1 MNTFLKLEEAYEME
15 PPKYLLSSFETIDQ
29 VIQTLV
35 SVGYERKDDVYKVV
49 PAPIG
54 DLVVDSAGDGQ
65 FRVTRFGLD
74 IKKHPEFA
82 EAEFDSFGGCIDIHP
97 DFRLDALAQQHD
109 LNPKHYWLRGRFAKD
124 GSIDRHDWRTYY
136 KSSYWSAPNGEIV
149 DSRYWALDQINDLIF
164 QRFGD
169 HRGKYKELPRE
180 LDHPLAKSFLAT
192 MPKREWENFMK
203 FSQWCNEN
211 QDKLDQAGD

>member
-35 SVGYERKDDVYKVV
+35 SVGYERKDDVYKEV

-136 KSSYWSAPNGEIV
+136 RSSYWSAPNAELV

-169 HRGKYKELPRE
+169 HRGKYKELPE
-180 LDHPLAKSFLAT
+180 DFDHPLAKSFLAT
-192 MPKREWENFMK
+192 MPRREWENFMK

>member
-1 MNTFLKLEEAYEME
+1 ME

-35 SVGYERKDDVYKVV
+35 SVGYERKDVVYKEV
-49 PAPIG
+49 PIG

-65 FRVTRFGLD
+65 FRVTRFGVDL
-74 IKKHPEFA
+74 KEYPEF
-82 EAEFDSFGGCIDIHP
+82 EDFGGYIDIHP
-97 DFRLDALAQQHD
+97 DFRLDALAHQHD
-109 LNPKHYWLRGRFAKD
+109 LDPKHYWLRGQFRKD
-124 GSIDRHDWRTYY
+124 GTIDQSEWRTYY

-169 HRGKYKELPRE
+169 HRGKYKELPE
-180 LDHPLAKSFLAT
+180 DFNHPLAKSFFQT
-192 MPKREWENFMK
+192 MPKREWENFMQ
-203 FSQWCNEN
+203 FSQWCVDN
-211 QDKLDQAGD
+211 QDKLDQAGN

>member
-35 SVGYERKDDVYKVV
+35 SVGYERKDDVYKEV

-136 KSSYWSAPNGEIV
+136 RSSYWSAPNAELV

-211 QDKLDQAGD
+211 QDKLDQAGN

>member
-35 SVGYERKDDVYKVV
+35 SVGYERKDDVYKEV

-136 KSSYWSAPNGEIV
+136 RSSYWSAPNAELV

-169 HRGKYKELPRE
+169 HRGKYKELPE
-180 LDHPLAKSFLAT
+180 DFNHPLAKSFLAT

>member
-1 MNTFLKLEEAYEME
+1 MMNTFLKLEESYEME
-15 PPKYLLSSFETIDQ
+15 PPKYLLNSFKTIDQ

-35 SVGYERKDDVYKVV
+35 SVGYERKDDVYKEV
-49 PAPIG
+49 PIG
-54 DLVVDSAGDGQ
+54 NLVVDSAGDGK
-65 FRVTRFGLD
+65 FRVTRFG
-74 IKKHPEFA
+74 IHPKERPEFK
-82 EAEFDSFGGCIDIHP
+82 ESENFGGCIDIHP
-97 DFRLDALAQQHD
+97 DFRLDALAHQHD
-109 LNPKHYWLRGRFAKD
+109 LDPKHYWLRGQFRRD
-124 GSIDRHDWRTYY
+124 GTIDRSEWRTYY

-169 HRGKYKELPRE
+169 HRGKYKELPE
-180 LDHPLAKSFLAT
+180 DFDHPLAKSFLAT
-192 MPKREWENFMK
+192 MPRREWENFMK

>member
-35 SVGYERKDDVYKVV
+35 SVGYERKDDVYKEV

-136 KSSYWSAPNGEIV
+136 RSSYWSAPNAELV

-169 HRGKYKELPRE
+169 HRGKYKELPEE

>member
-35 SVGYERKDDVYKVV
+35 SVGYERKDDVYKEV

-136 KSSYWSAPNGEIV
+136 RSSYWSAPNAELV

-203 FSQWCNEN
+203 FSQWWNEN

>member
-35 SVGYERKDDVYKVV
+35 SVGYERKDDVYKEV
-49 PAPIG
+49 PIG

-136 KSSYWSAPNGEIV
+136 RSSYWSAPNAELV

>member
-15 PPKYLLSSFETIDQ
+15 PPKYLLSSFETIDK

-35 SVGYERKDDVYKVV
+35 SVGYERKDDVYKEV
-49 PAPIG
+49 PIG

-74 IKKHPEFA
+74 IKRHPEFKDP
-82 EAEFDSFGGCIDIHP
+82 EFDSFGGCIDIHP

-136 KSSYWSAPNGEIV
+136 RSSYWSAPNGELV

-180 LDHPLAKSFLAT
+180 LDHPLAKSFLTT

>member
-35 SVGYERKDDVYKVV
+35 SVGYERKDDVYKEV

-74 IKKHPEFA
+74 I
-82 EAEFDSFGGCIDIHP
+82 
-97 DFRLDALAQQHD
+97 
-109 LNPKHYWLRGRFAKD
+109 
-124 GSIDRHDWRTYY
+124 
-136 KSSYWSAPNGEIV
+136 
-149 DSRYWALDQINDLIF
+149 
-164 QRFGD
+164 
-169 HRGKYKELPRE
+169 
-180 LDHPLAKSFLAT
+180 
-192 MPKREWENFMK
+192 
-203 FSQWCNEN
+203 
-211 QDKLDQAGD
+211 

>member
-35 SVGYERKDDVYKVV
+35 SVGYERKDDVYKEV

-136 KSSYWSAPNGEIV
+136 RSSYWSAPNGELV

>member
-35 SVGYERKDDVYKVV
+35 SVGYERKDDVYKEV

-136 KSSYWSAPNGEIV
+136 RSSYWSAPNAELV

>member
-35 SVGYERKDDVYKVV
+35 SVGYERKDDVYKEV

-124 GSIDRHDWRTYY
+124 GSIDRNDWRTYY
-136 KSSYWSAPNGEIV
+136 RSSYWSAPNGELV

>member
-35 SVGYERKDDVYKVV
+35 SVGYERKDDVYKEV
-49 PAPIG
+49 PIG

-65 FRVTRFGLD
+65 FRVTRFGVDL
-74 IKKHPEFA
+74 KEYPEFK
-82 EAEFDSFGGCIDIHP
+82 EPEFDNFGGCIDIHP
-97 DFRLDALAQQHD
+97 DFRLDALAHQHD
-109 LNPKHYWLRGRFAKD
+109 LDPKHYWLRGQFRKD
-124 GSIDRHDWRTYY
+124 GTIDQSEWRTYY

-169 HRGKYKELPRE
+169 HRGKYKELPE
-180 LDHPLAKSFLAT
+180 DFNHPLAKSFLKT
-192 MPKREWENFMK
+192 MPKREWENFMQ
-203 FSQWCNEN
+203 FSQWCLDN

>member
-35 SVGYERKDDVYKVV
+35 SVGYERKDDVYKEV
-49 PAPIG
+49 PIG

-74 IKKHPEFA
+74 IKRHPEFKDP
-82 EAEFDSFGGCIDIHP
+82 EFDSFGGCIDIHP

-136 KSSYWSAPNGEIV
+136 RSSYWSAPNAELV

-169 HRGKYKELPRE
+169 HRGKYKELPE
-180 LDHPLAKSFLAT
+180 DFNHPLAKSFFQT
-192 MPKREWENFMK
+192 MPKREWENFMQ
-203 FSQWCNEN
+203 FSQWCVDN
-211 QDKLDQAGD
+211 QDKLDQAGN